1 MNKKKQLAKNT
12 IIILIGKLCT
22 QFISFFL
29 LPLYTKILTTD
40 EYGVVD
46 LITSY
51 VALCVPLI
59 TLQIENALFRFL
71 IDNREREEEKKKIIT
86 NAYITAIIS
95 VIIIFIIFTIVH
107 LVININLYIYI
118 SILVFVTILSNM
130 QLQASRG
137 LGDNLAYSIGSMIA
151 GISTIIFNILF
162 LVVLGFRVEGMLI
175 SSILGNILCF
185 IFVFIKTKTYNYIN
199 IVSFAKD
206 KVKEMLKYSLPLV
219 PNGIMWWI
227 INVSDRTIIS
237 IVMDTSA
244 NGIYAV
250 SNKFSHL
257 LVSFYNIF
265 NISWT
270 ESAALHIDAEDRDE
284 FFSTTINTMF
294 KLFSSACVGMIA
306 YLSILF
312 PYFVNSNFND
322 AYNYIPI
329 LLYGTLFNVLVGLL
343 SVVYVAKK
351 NTKEIA
357 KTSFFSGIINVVINL
372 VLIKQIGIYAAAI
385 STLVAFGTMAVYRY
399 FDVKKYVKIKF
410 EKRYIVIL
418 MIVSIFCCMLYYI
431 NNIYLNILNCVV
443 ITIYSI
449 IINFKFMKGII
460 QTIKNG
466 INKIKKR

>member
-175 SSILGNILCF
+175 SSILGNIL
-185 IFVFIKTKTYNYIN
+185 
-199 IVSFAKD
+199 
-206 KVKEMLKYSLPLV
+206 
-219 PNGIMWWI
+219 
-227 INVSDRTIIS
+227 DR
-237 IVMDTSA
+237 
-244 NGIYAV
+244 
-250 SNKFSHL
+250 K
-257 LVSFYNIF
+257 
-265 NISWT
+265 
-270 ESAALHIDAEDRDE
+270 
-284 FFSTTINTMF
+284 
-294 KLFSSACVGMIA
+294 
-306 YLSILF
+306 
-312 PYFVNSNFND
+312 
-322 AYNYIPI
+322 
-329 LLYGTLFNVLVGLL
+329 
-343 SVVYVAKK
+343 SVV
-351 NTKEIA
+351 
-357 KTSFFSGIINVVINL
+357 
-372 VLIKQIGIYAAAI
+372 
-385 STLVAFGTMAVYRY
+385 
-399 FDVKKYVKIKF
+399 
-410 EKRYIVIL
+410 
-418 MIVSIFCCMLYYI
+418 
-431 NNIYLNILNCVV
+431 
-443 ITIYSI
+443 
-449 IINFKFMKGII
+449 
-460 QTIKNG
+460 
-466 INKIKKR
+466 